1 MSANSCACPSPAQT
15 RTPCRLSEI
24 HFGLPL
30 PALTRAE
37 MNVGELLRL
46 PIACADP
53 DALPVERNSFRSPI
67 ACSRPDAEMNVGE
80 LLRLPIACARPGAPC
95 RLSEIHF
102 GRPSPVQTRAEMN
115 VGELLR
121 LPIACADPG
130 ALPVERNSFRSPI
143 ACPDPCRNECR
154 RTLAP
159 AHRLRRP
166 GRPAG

>member
-1 MSANSCACPSPAQT
+1 MSANSCACPSPAPTRAPCPLTDIHFGLPSPVLTHAEMNVGELLRLPIACPDPAALPVDRHSFRSPIACPDPCRNECRRTLAPCPSPAPT
-15 RTPCRLSEI
+15 RTPCRLTEI

-67 ACSRPDAEMNVGE
+67 AC
-80 LLRLPIACARPGAPC
+80 
-95 RLSEIHF
+95 
-102 GRPSPVQTRAEMN
+102 
-115 VGELLR
+115 
-121 LPIACADPG
+121 
-130 ALPVERNSFRSPI
+130 
-143 ACPDPCRNECR
+143 PDPCRNECR

-166 GRPAG
+166 GRPAR